1 MFAHVWTGHSL
12 TFEMTGWM
20 DTAGW
25 PSLVSPLKTF
35 IVKFPTGDQNGSPLP
50 AKKKRTEEASLE
62 VLALLLSADVR
73 FLTNG
78 IINQTMI
85 LRFVLTRLNATVH
98 ALWTTT

>member
-1 MFAHVWTGHSL
+1 MAIPGL
-12 TFEMTGWM
+12 
-20 DTAGW
+20 
-25 PSLVSPLKTF
+25 PLENIHRQISNREITR
-35 IVKFPTGDQNGSPLP
+35 DQNGSPLP